1 MVYYAYMRGGICMFN
16 SKSKM
21 AKKAIETLFNEIQ
34 INLENNYKDLAIDA
48 RKKAE
53 SRLES
58 LKNSGDLSEKDYD
71 KLKLTLDGY
80 VKRMEGYHH

>member
-1 MVYYAYMRGGICMFN
+1 MFN